1 MLAVCAQKQA
11 VQVKSAVKDSHWYD
25 VGIVKV
31 TNMVV
36 SHYYVPYDAGMIDV
50 SASIFFF
57 FFFFKVNFISQI
69 CHTGMT
75 YSITEEQ

>member
-1 MLAVCAQKQA
+1 MLAVCVQKQA

-50 SASIFFF
+50 SASTFFYF
-57 FFFFKVNFISQI
+57 EVNFISQI

-75 YSITEEQ
+75 YSITEKQ

>member
-1 MLAVCAQKQA
+1 MLAVCAQKQV

-50 SASIFFF
+50 SASTFFLF
-57 FFFFKVNFISQI
+57 SFSKSALLVRYATQEG
-69 CHTGMT
+69 HTA
-75 YSITEEQ
+75 

>member
-1 MLAVCAQKQA
+1 MTSLQRATPGLCDNINMLAVCAQKQG
-11 VQVKSAVKDSHWYD
+11 VQVKSVVKDSHWYD

-50 SASIFFF
+50 SASTFFF
-57 FFFFKVNFISQI
+57 FQSQL
-69 CHTGMT
+69 
-75 YSITEEQ
+75 Y